1 MLSDL
6 DGVLVDSGAVIEATW
21 RRFAGR
27 HGLDAE
33 HVLAESHGR
42 RTVDVIRLVAPH
54 LDPEAEGARIERDE
68 IASADG
74 LRPLPGARET
84 P

>member
-54 LDPEAEGARIERDE
+54 LDPRPKVAGSSGTRLRAPT
-68 IASADG
+68 ASG
-74 LRPLPGARET
+74 QTMP
-84 P
+84 